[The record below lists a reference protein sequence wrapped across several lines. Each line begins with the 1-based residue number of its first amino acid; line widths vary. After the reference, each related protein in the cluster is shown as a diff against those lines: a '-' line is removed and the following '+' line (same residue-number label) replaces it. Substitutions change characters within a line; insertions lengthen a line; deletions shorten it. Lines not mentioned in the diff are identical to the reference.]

1 VEFEAGVALG
11 ANAGRLE
18 AQNIDRL
25 SGLSYHNDYYWTSD
39 HFRKGCPIV
48 VKENYPKNSTG
59 HVVESPRERGFLV
72 GARLKVPRSPD
83 GDAPRFSIEDSLEE
97 LAALADTAGIE
108 VLGGTYQ
115 RLERIHPATYIGQGK
130 VEELQRYRDE
140 LDVDVFL
147 FDDEL
152 SPGQQRE
159 LERALDRKIVDRT
172 ALILDIFAQHAHTR
186 EGQLQVTLAQYEYRL
201 PRLTRLW
208 THLARQAGGRA
219 GGATGGVGV
228 RGPGE
233 TQLEADRREIR
244 RRIAHMKRELDEVRA
259 QRAYHRQKRRQA
271 AVPTVAIVGYTNAG
285 KSTLLNA
292 LSDAGVLV
300 ADMLFATL
308 DPTTRRVTL
317 PGGREI
323 LFTDTVGFIQKLPT
337 DLVAAFRATL
347 EEIGEAD
354 LILHI
359 VDITHRNA
367 LEQATAVEATLRDI
381 GATES
386 PVLVALNKID
396 RLADPAEIGELV
408 AEFPHSLP
416 ISARTGQ
423 GIDVLLARIES
434 VLDAALVPVRVRV
447 PYREGG
453 LVALLH
459 ECGNVEWEEHGPDG
473 TLIEGR
479 IPARLVAAFRPYAV

>member
-1 VEFEAGVALG
+1 VRGESSDETICKEDPIALQENNFEDAKGYTVEA
-11 ANAGRLE
+11 
-18 AQNIDRL
+18 
-25 SGLSYHNDYYWTSD
+25 
-39 HFRKGCPIV
+39 
-48 VKENYPKNSTG
+48 
-59 HVVESPRERGFLV
+59 PRERGFLV
-72 GARLKVPRSPD
+72 GAELKAPRSPD
-83 GDAPRFSIEDSLEE
+83 DHNLRFSVEDSLEE

-115 RLERIHPATYIGQGK
+115 RLAHIQPATYIGQGK

-233 TQLEADRREIR
+233 TQLEVDRREIR
-244 RRIAHMKRELDEVRA
+244 RRIAHVKRELEEVRS
-259 QRAYHRQKRRQA
+259 QRAYHRHKRRQA

-292 LSDAGVLV
+292 LSDADVLV

-317 PGGREI
+317 PGGREV

-359 VDITHRNA
+359 VDITHQNA
-367 LEQATAVEATLRDI
+367 LEQAAAVEATLRDI
-381 GATES
+381 GATDA
-386 PVLVALNKID
+386 PVVVALNKID
-396 RLADPAEIGELV
+396 RLDDPDEIVALV
-408 AEFPHSLP
+408 AEFPNSLA
-416 ISARTGQ
+416 ISARTGK
-423 GIDVLLARIES
+423 GIDGLLARIEG

-447 PYREGG
+447 PYREGE

-459 ECGNVEWEEHGPDG
+459 EWGNIEREEHGPEG

-479 IPARLVAAFRPYAV
+479 IPARLAETFRPYTV